1 MNHEDDDAQWLLE
14 EAQELEED
22 DEASE
27 LLPADGPIMQMAVL
41 RFALEQVHLRQRID
55 VFLTH
60 RIRHATR
67 NRVQKAIAEERVR
80 VNGRLI
86 KNSYVLQSHD
96 VIEITIMRPAVTD
109 IQPQYMPLDVCYE
122 DDYMLVVNKPPGI
135 AVHPTYR
142 HWDHTMVNGV
152 LYYRRH
158 VRGESGELKPGLV
171 HRLDKHTSGLLV
183 FALTPI
189 AHRHL
194 AQQFQRRQN
203 EKVYTALVWG
213 VPAQPHGILET
224 NLGKSQRDR
233 RLVVVYPLHGPIG
246 KVAKTEYE
254 LIESFGDF
262 SLLRVTLHTGR
273 MHQIRVHL
281 QHLGHPI
288 VGDVAYDGLAGL
300 SQHYQPDQQSWLPE
314 LLTLIPR
321 QALHATEMVVQHP
334 ITREP
339 VHIHASLPADIQAA
353 LAWLKNRPVGMIT
366 TTQV

>member
-1 MNHEDDDAQWLLE
+1 MNHEDDAQWLLE
-14 EAQELEED
+14 EAQELEDD
-22 DEASE
+22 DEVNE

-80 VNGRLI
+80 VNGKLV
-86 KNSYVLQSHD
+86 KNSYVLQSYD

-122 DDYMLVVNKPPGI
+122 DDHMLVVNKPPGI

-183 FALTPI
+183 FALSPE

-194 AQQFQRRQN
+194 AKQFQRRQN

-213 VPAQPHGILET
+213 VPTQPHGILET
-224 NLGKSQRDR
+224 NLGKSTRDR
-233 RLVVVYPLHGPIG
+233 RLVVVYPLHGAVG

-288 VGDVAYDGLAGL
+288 VGDVAYDGLTGL
-300 SQHYQPDQQSWLPE
+300 PQHYQPEQHQWLPE
-314 LLTLIPR
+314 LLALIPR
-321 QALHATEMVVQHP
+321 QALHATEMRVQHP
-334 ITREP
+334 ITREE
-339 VHIHASLPADIQAA
+339 VHIQASLPADIQAA
-353 LAWLKNRPVGMIT
+353 ISWLRNRPVGMIT